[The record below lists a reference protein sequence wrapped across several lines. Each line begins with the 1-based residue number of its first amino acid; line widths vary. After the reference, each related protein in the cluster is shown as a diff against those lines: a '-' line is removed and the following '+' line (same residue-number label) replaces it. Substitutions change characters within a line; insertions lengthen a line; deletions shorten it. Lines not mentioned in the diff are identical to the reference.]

1 MSDLHFE
8 IVNHGDVVEVAAVVV
23 VVVVAVDETTGLWTF
38 LLSPRAVVAAV
49 GHAPVAAVHELPDSL
64 QPLANAGQ
72 FVH

>member
-8 IVNHGDVVEVAAVVV
+8 IANHGDVVEVAVVV

-38 LLSPRAVVAAV
+38 LLSPRAVVAAI